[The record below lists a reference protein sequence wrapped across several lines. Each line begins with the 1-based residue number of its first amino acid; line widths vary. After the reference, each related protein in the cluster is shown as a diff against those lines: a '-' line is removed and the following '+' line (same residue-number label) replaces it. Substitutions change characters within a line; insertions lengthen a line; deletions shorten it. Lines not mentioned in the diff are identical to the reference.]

1 MGLAFWLLAIATV
14 SAGIATLFIRNL
26 FRAAL
31 VFAVCLVGLAGL
43 YATLSAD
50 FLAGAQILVYIGAV
64 LVLIILAIMLTRNVR
79 QANEPNKLVAPAAII
94 CAALLGFMIAAFNQ
108 AKWPLSALPPVEPT
122 TGPLGA
128 ALFAEKGYLLAV
140 EITGVMILA
149 AVIGAIALLRERGK
163 K

>member
-1 MGLAFWLLAIATV
+1 MGAAFWLLAIASV
-14 SAGIATLFIRNL
+14 AAGVAAIFIRNL

-31 VFAVCLVGLAGL
+31 VFAVCLVGIAGL
-43 YATLSAD
+43 YVTLSAD
-50 FLAGAQILVYIGAV
+50 FLAGAQILVYIGAI

-79 QANEPNKLVAPAAII
+79 QANEPNKLVVPAAII

-108 AKWPLSALPPVEPT
+108 TSWPLSILPPIEPT

-128 ALFAEKGYLLAV
+128 AIFTENGYLLAI

-149 AVIGAIALLRERGK
+149 AVIGAIALLRDNK
-163 K
+163 